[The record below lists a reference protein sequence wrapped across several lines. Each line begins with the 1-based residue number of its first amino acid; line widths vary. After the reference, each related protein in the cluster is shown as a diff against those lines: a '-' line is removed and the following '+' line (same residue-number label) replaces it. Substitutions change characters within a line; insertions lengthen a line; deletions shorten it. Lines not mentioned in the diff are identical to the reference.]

1 MKSTYSTKVLVLSLL
16 AAAPALAQDATVTAP
31 ATGAAAPAPAAV
43 APAAT
48 YTDDQLLEEF
58 GWYIGKRTGLS
69 ELGLSPAEADILA
82 KGILASLN
90 GKESPYEI
98 QKVGPAMTEFI
109 QKKQTAILETIKKK
123 NLSQDAAFFAHLKEN
138 KNVVELPDGLRYEVL
153 APGTGS
159 PPKPTDTVKVNYTG
173 SLIDGNV
180 FDSSER
186 TGKPAEFEL
195 DKVIPGWTE
204 GMQKIAKGGKMK
216 LYVPPQLG
224 YGDDG
229 RPGIPPGSILVF
241 DIELVDITPA
251 GGAASP
257 AITLPGD
264 AK

>member
-1 MKSTYSTKVLVLSLL
+1 MKSTSSTKALILSLL

-31 ATGAAAPAPAAV
+31 AAGVAAPAPAAV

-109 QKKQTAILETIKKK
+109 QKKQTSILETIKKK

-153 APGTGS
+153 APGTGN

-229 RPGIPPGSILVF
+229 RPGIPPGSVLVF